1 MRIVY
6 LAPGTGGTFY
16 CQNCMRDAAL
26 ARALRK
32 HGHELTLVPVY
43 LPILIDAEKIS
54 GDVPVFF
61 GGINV
66 YLQQLTRLFQKTPR
80 WIDKWFDVDWMLRM
94 AAKREGS
101 TEASGLGPLTLSM
114 LEGVHG
120 RQKKELDRLLDW
132 LEEHEKP
139 EMVHLSNSLLTGMA
153 AEIKRRLSVPV
164 VCTLQDEENWLDG
177 INPPYDQRCW
187 DAMSRCA
194 SDVDAF
200 ISVSKW
206 YGDEMG
212 GRMKIDPAKMNV
224 VHLGIELDDSEPA
237 PVASDPPVLGYLSK
251 MCRSLG
257 LGVLVDAFLELK
269 KHPQLKDLKLRAT
282 GGQHGPDFAFLDEL
296 HAKLKD
302 HGVDEDVEFIAEFDL
317 AHRRDFLRSLTV
329 LSVPADEGEAFGL
342 YIIESL
348 REGVPVVQPR
358 VGGYPEVLD
367 RTGGGVLYEAGDKE
381 ALVKSLESLLLDPER
396 ARELGREGRENV
408 YRDFSVDS
416 MADGVAKVYEALT

>member
-1 MRIVY
+1 
-6 LAPGTGGTFY
+6 
-16 CQNCMRDAAL
+16 MRDAAL

-43 LPILIDAEKIS
+43 LPILIDAEQIS
-54 GDVPVFF
+54 EDVPVFF

-66 YLQQLTRLFQKTPR
+66 YLQQITGFFRKTPR
-80 WIDKWFDVDWMLRM
+80 WIDKWFDIDWMLRM

-120 RQKKELDRLLDW
+120 KQKKELDRLLDW

-153 AEIKRRLSVPV
+153 AEIKRRLNVPV

-177 INPPYDQRCW
+177 IKAPYDQQCW

-200 ISVSKW
+200 ISVSQW
-206 YGDEMG
+206 YGDEMS
-212 GRMKIDPAKMNV
+212 GRMKVDPAQMNV

-269 KHPQLKDLKLRAT
+269 KNPQLKDLKLRAT

-296 HAKLKD
+296 RAKLKA
-302 HGVDEDVEFIAEFDL
+302 HGVEEDVEFIAEFDL
-317 AHRRDFLRSLTV
+317 EHRRDFLRSLTV

-358 VGGYPEVLD
+358 VGGYPEVLN
-367 RTGGGVLYEAGDKE
+367 RTGGGVLYDAGDKE
-381 ALVKSLESLLLDPER
+381 ALVKSLEELLLNPER
-396 ARELGREGRENV
+396 ARELGCEGRENV
-408 YRDFSVDS
+408 YRDFGVDS
-416 MADGVAKVYEALT
+416 MANGVAKVYESLT

>member
-1 MRIVY
+1 MRITY

-43 LPILIDAEKIS
+43 LPILIDAEHIS
-54 GDVPVFF
+54 EDVPVFF

-66 YLQQLTRLFQKTPR
+66 YLQQLSGLFRKTPR

-114 LEGVHG
+114 LEGAHG
-120 RQKKELDRLLDW
+120 KQKKELDRLLDW

-153 AEIKRRLSVPV
+153 EEIKRRLKVPV

-177 INPPYDQRCW
+177 IQPPYDQQCW
-187 DAMSRCA
+187 DAMSKCA
-194 SDVDAF
+194 NDIDAF

-206 YGDEMG
+206 YGDEMC
-212 GRMKIDPAKMNV
+212 GRMKLDAAKMNV
-224 VHLGIELDDSEPA
+224 VHLGIELDDREPA
-237 PVASDPPVLGYLSK
+237 PVADNPPVLGYLSK

-269 KHPQLKDLKLRAT
+269 KHPELKDLKLRAT
-282 GGQHGPDFAFLDEL
+282 GGQHGPDFDFLDQL
-296 HAKLKD
+296 RAKLKD
-302 HGVDEDVEFIAEFDL
+302 HGVEDDVEFIAEFDL

-342 YIIESL
+342 YIIEALS
-348 REGVPVVQPR
+348 EGVPVVQPR
-358 VGGYPEVLD
+358 AGGYPEVLE
-367 RTGGGVLYEAGDKE
+367 RTGGGVLYDAGDT
-381 ALVKSLESLLLDPER
+381 AGLVESLKTLLLDPNKAR
-396 ARELGREGRENV
+396 ALGREGRENV
-408 YRDFSVDS
+408 YRDFGVDT
-416 MADGVAKVYEALT
+416 MADGVAKVYESLA